1 VVERHRLIDRVA
13 RRLAVERREHPLRV
27 GIDGL
32 CGSGKTTFARDLTA
46 ALLAR
51 GELAVH
57 LDSDGF
63 HHPRAIRYRQG
74 RDSPRGYYEDAYDF
88 AGLTEKVLRPLGP
101 GGSLV
106 YARRLHDMETD
117 KVVHD
122 DNANADRRSIVIF
135 DCTFIQRGTLR
146 GLWDEVIFLETNR
159 EIAADRGIDRDAP
172 SFGSREAAHQAY
184 EARYMAA
191 CDIYVSEER
200 PLERASIVIDNNDVH
215 APVLLRAASA

>member
-1 VVERHRLIDRVA
+1 MAERHRLIYSLARV
-13 RRLAVERREHPLRV
+13 LAAARREHPLRV

-46 ALLAR
+46 ALLAL

-63 HHPRAIRYRQG
+63 HHPREIRYRQG
-74 RDSPRGYYEDAYDF
+74 RGSARGYYEDAYDF
-88 AGLTEKVLRPLGP
+88 PALAEKVLCPLGP

-106 YARRLHDMETD
+106 YARRVHDMETD
-117 KVVHD
+117 EVVHD
-122 DNANADRRSIVIF
+122 DNARADRRSIVIF
-135 DCTFIQRGTLR
+135 DCTFIQRGALR
-146 GLWDEVIFLETNR
+146 DLWDEVIFLETDR
-159 EIAADRGIDRDAP
+159 EIAADRGISRDAP

-191 CDIYVSEER
+191 CDIYLAEEG
-200 PLERASIVIDNNDVH
+200 PSERASIVIDNNEVH